1 MKPIYF
7 DNAATSW
14 PKPDVMMQAMID
26 FNNGVG
32 ANPGRSGHRLSVEAS
47 RIIFNT
53 RETIASIIGADDP
66 DTVIFT
72 RNATEGL
79 NTILRGFLKPGD
91 HVVTSSMEHNSVM
104 RPLRALELDGIELSI
119 ARCSSAGDILPDDIL
134 ASIKDNTRM
143 IIVTHASNVTGTITP
158 IADISDIASKYG
170 VVLVVDAAQ
179 TVGSVAIDVM
189 DSGVDILVFTGHKSL
204 YGPQGTGGFYIR
216 RGLEMSIAPL
226 ERGGT
231 GSRSEF
237 EEQPEFMPDRF
248 ESGTPNTIG
257 IAGLGAT
264 ARHISDIGIDKI
276 HNKEINLMKMFVDG
290 ISTIG
295 GIKVY
300 GNIDT
305 TMRTPLVSFNIDGM
319 MPSDISYYLDERFNI
334 LSRPGLHCAP
344 SAHRTLGTFPYGTVR
359 FSFGMFTTE
368 EEIEASVKAIKTIS
382 NGKRKLR

>member
-204 YGPQGTGGFYIR
+204 YGPQGTGGFYIK
-216 RGLEMSIAPL
+216 RGLEMLIAPL